1 MIFQYGLEPVLIQRI
16 LIGFIA
22 ILDQEDA
29 LISLSMN
36 FSQVSLQ
43 STPKCESSAADFT
56 LKSDISVVCQH
67 VVSQGHRTVVGFITL
82 VAFVWRLSWNSTRTN
97 YKKTVAVEWTL
108 DCKVHWYPK
117 FYHHVILLL
126 WVLFKIP
133 FVWFHTRSVHAFFS
147 TKIFYLIILFI
158 IIYL

>member
-1 MIFQYGLEPVLIQRI
+1 MIFQYGLKLVLIKRI

-82 VAFVWRLSWNSTRTN
+82 VAFVWRLS
-97 YKKTVAVEWTL
+97 
-108 DCKVHWYPK
+108 
-117 FYHHVILLL
+117 
-126 WVLFKIP
+126 
-133 FVWFHTRSVHAFFS
+133 
-147 TKIFYLIILFI
+147 
-158 IIYL
+158 